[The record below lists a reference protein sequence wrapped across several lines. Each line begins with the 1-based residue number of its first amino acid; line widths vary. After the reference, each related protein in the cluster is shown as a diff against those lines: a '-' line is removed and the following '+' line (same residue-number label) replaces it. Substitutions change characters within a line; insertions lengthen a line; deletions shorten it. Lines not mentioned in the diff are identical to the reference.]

1 VAKAQRRFEQ
11 RQRLL
16 VDRFCNRSWA
26 YFIGRAIAN
35 GDLPPAEDYRKVSW
49 QTPKSLTVDAG
60 REEMQARESYKAG
73 LISLQTYHGE
83 LGEDWV
89 EQVDQIKM
97 EQTYM
102 SGGVEVAAEPLITKI
117 GVGGA
122 QSLTAILQSLGSG
135 QITADQ
141 AEVIL
146 VTVFGLNRE
155 DAAKIARGGSLPS
168 LKPAAAPITAAP
180 DEAPIPQEPK
190 ADATATD
197 TTTPTDIIDPN
208 EIKPGPNSVPEQLA
222 APSFIM
228 PDDAPDFNLSAKEL
242 NMIVTALGIG
252 KTKAK
257 KKK

>member
-1 VAKAQRRFEQ
+1 MRFIVAKAQRRFEQ

-89 EQVDQIKM
+89 EQVNQIKV
-97 EQTYM
+97 EKTYM

-146 VTVFGLNRE
+146 VTVFGLNKE
-155 DAAKIARGGSLPS
+155 DAAKIAQGNSSASLAPTE
-168 LKPAAAPITAAP
+168 APIESAP
-180 DEAPIPQEPK
+180 DEAPIPEEPK
-190 ADATATD
+190 DDATATD
-197 TTTPTDIIDPN
+197 TTTPTD
-208 EIKPGPNSVPEQLA
+208 EITDVPAQLKA
-222 APSFIM
+222 KAPSFIM
-228 PDDAPDFNLSAKEL
+228 ADDAPDFNLSAKEL
-242 NMIVTALGIG
+242 NMIVRALGIG
-252 KTKAK
+252 QAKPKTK

>member
-1 VAKAQRRFEQ
+1 MRFIVAKAQRRFEQ

-60 REEMQARESYKAG
+60 REQMQAREDYKAG
-73 LISLQTYHGE
+73 LSSLQDYFGE
-83 LGEDWV
+83 LGLDWE
-89 EQVDQIKM
+89 EQVLQMNKEKQFI
-97 EQTYM
+97 
-102 SGGVEVAAEPLITKI
+102 AA
-117 GVGGA
+117 
-122 QSLTAILQSLGSG
+122 LT
-135 QITADQ
+135 
-141 AEVIL
+141 
-146 VTVFGLNRE
+146 
-155 DAAKIARGGSLPS
+155 
-168 LKPAAAPITAAP
+168 PAAAPITAAP
-180 DEAPIPQEPK
+180 DEAPIPEEPK

-208 EIKPGPNSVPEQLA
+208 EIKPGPNSVPEELQA
-222 APSFIM
+222 PAPSFIM

-252 KTKAK
+252 KAKAK